1 MRPAGQ
7 KKAQEMKSEEFR
19 MDQNQN
25 INPNYNPNYDPN
37 MNNAEPKKAG
47 PSGLSVA
54 ALIFA
59 FLLSPVG
66 LILGIVDLVKK
77 DGRTKGLSIAAIIT
91 SIVMGF
97 VSLIVCAVLLAI
109 IYPQAAK
116 YEQMSRIA
124 SDTQLCASVR
134 TAIITSMLDPEV
146 ITGSNPGM
154 PYGDDWIYVEDI
166 DPDTDFGKVFEEY
179 MGSDVDEIEGQ
190 IKSTYRGKT
199 ANGLQ
204 FRIVNGN
211 EVEVRIENSDNG
223 DGEEI
228 AIGNYY

>member
-1 MRPAGQ
+1 
-7 KKAQEMKSEEFR
+7 

-25 INPNYNPNYDPN
+25 FNQNYNQNYNPNYNPNYNSN
-37 MNNAEPKKAG
+37 MNNAVQEKGG
-47 PSGLSVA
+47 PSGLSIA
-54 ALIFA
+54 ALVFA
-59 FLLSPVG
+59 FLLSPIG
-66 LILGIVDLVKK
+66 LILGIVDLIKK

-97 VSLIVCAVLLAI
+97 ISLIVCSVLLAI
-109 IYPQAAK
+109 IYPSVVK
-116 YEQMSRIA
+116 YEQKSCIA

-134 TAIITSMLDPEV
+134 NAIITSMLDPEV
-146 ITGSNPGM
+146 ITGSNPGL
-154 PYGDDWIYVEDI
+154 PSSYDWIYVEDI